1 MTERVSRI
9 QQETTADTLPTSET
23 RATTIR
29 VAEPGEWAEVG
40 EATYRGFNHGQPGA
54 PDPAPERLR
63 LLKDAAARA
72 AEGDLLIAVDRDT
85 AQGADTIVGT
95 ASLLR
100 PGSSLSR
107 QAVGD
112 EAEVRLLA
120 VLPSARRRG
129 LGQALMRDALDRAR
143 AWGVSALVLDTG
155 PNNTASQALY
165 LALGFERVPERET
178 KLASSGGYLAVFRYA
193 FDETTAAS

>member
-1 MTERVSRI
+1 LTERVSRI
-9 QQETTADTLPTSET
+9 QQETTADTLPTSEA
-23 RATTIR
+23 RVATIR
-29 VAEPGEWAEVG
+29 VAEPGEWADVG
-40 EATYRGFNHGQPGA
+40 EATYLGFNHGQPGA
-54 PDPAPERLR
+54 PEPAPERLR

-72 AEGDLLIAVDRDT
+72 AEGDLLIAVDPDPARN
-85 AQGADTIVGT
+85 ADTIVGT

-120 VLPSARRRG
+120 VVPSARRRG
-129 LGQALMRDALDRAR
+129 LGQALMREALDRAR

-165 LALGFERVPERET
+165 LALGFERVPGRET

-193 FDETTAAS
+193 FDKTAAV